1 MHVEAQV
8 SNRCLPLSPP
18 SYILR
23 SDLSLNLA
31 LTSQTSQAASPRA
44 PPVSTSP
51 GIGLYKPQYLAL
63 KTNKRTWV
71 LRIRLRS
78 SCWYSKLFTH
88 GAISPVLC
96 PLHVDNSSMQIHT
109 PLILTVPQVAA
120 PTLLCP
126 LGLLASCLCSQSR
139 SRVKGKLT

>member
-1 MHVEAQV
+1 MHVEAEV

-23 SDLSLNLA
+23 SELSLNLA

-96 PLHVDNSSMQIHT
+96 PLHVDNSSMQTH
-109 PLILTVPQVAA
+109 A
-120 PTLLCP
+120 PHPHCAPGSSTYPALSS
-126 LGLLASCLCSQSR
+126 GSASCLCSQSR